1 MRLLRRAANAV
12 LAMFMVA
19 AGLIA
24 TTGTASAADTSPPT
38 QPGAITVSSLT
49 ATSATLSW
57 AKSTDDV
64 GVVGYRVYRGPASA
78 ADTQLA
84 WISSLDVTSSYSA
97 TRLYSGTAYKFGIQ
111 AIDAANNKSVMRT
124 VTFTTLNSSDTTP
137 PAAPSSSPTASVFS
151 ADRIDLTWPASDSGD
166 VASYQVLRNSTVVA
180 TVDLPASLRYSDNGL
195 SASTAYSYTIKAI
208 DSNGL
213 LSTASPARS
222 ATTLAPGTVTIARG
236 PFSSRVTGSSAVIS
250 WWTNE
255 PTTGSVTVGGTTVI
269 DPVGSTRHHEIAVTG
284 LPSGTSH
291 SYTVTSGAATATGT
305 FRTARPS
312 GQTFSF
318 AMIGDFGGGGGGA
331 TENAASIKA
340 AGTDFIQTVGDNVY
354 PSSGPPDPN
363 FATTY
368 SDFDQRFFKPFGP
381 TVKDQAFF
389 PANGNKEYY
398 GDGQWWDAFPMH
410 GSNHSW
416 YSYDWGDAHI
426 LVLDTEVPYSPG
438 TEQYAFAEVDLA
450 ANQNAKW
457 RIVVTHG
464 PPYSST
470 SAGSSSDGV
479 RTHLVPLFQAR
490 NVHLVASGNSHNY
503 ERTYPLIDG
512 DPVTTGGVTY
522 LVTGAGGNGR
532 NTFQMAQPAYS
543 AFRQDAFY
551 QYTKV
556 TVSPTELLVE
566 GRRSDTGVVF
576 DSTTITHGGG
586 SGGGTTTL
594 SALADARVEQAN
606 PTTNYGTSSTLGADQ
621 DSIAQVESY
630 LKFNPSLVTGT
641 VTNAKLRLWTTTG
654 STSATTNGPAVYGVS
669 TDWAEGTITWNNKPG
684 RAATATANSGAL
696 AVDSLVEYDVTDLVK
711 NATYN
716 FSLVPDSTD
725 GTSFNSRSNSATT
738 KRPQLVVMTSSGSGD
753 DTTPPTAPTGLS
765 ATAVSSSQVDLD
777 WNASADDVGVTGYD
791 VYRGTTLI
799 NTVTGTSTSDT
810 TVAAGTT
817 YSYTVKA
824 KDAAGN
830 VSPASDPATVTTPG
844 GGSVTTTL
852 NALADARVEQANPT
866 TNYGTSSTLAADQSS
881 TAQVESYL
889 KFDETVVTGTVTSA
903 KLRLWTTT
911 GSTSATTNG
920 PAVYGVSTDWAEGMI
935 TWDNKPGRAATAT
948 DNAGA
953 LAIDSMVEYDVTNL
967 VANGT
972 YNFSLVPDS
981 TDGTSFNSRSNA
993 ATTKRPQLVV
1003 TTTTG

>member
-1 MRLLRRAANAV
+1 MRLLRRAVHAAV
-12 LAMFMVA
+12 AMSVVVT
-19 AGLIA
+19 GLIA
-24 TTGTASAADTSPPT
+24 AAGTASAADASPPT
-38 QPGAITVSSLT
+38 QPGVITVSNLT

-64 GVVGYRVYRGPASA
+64 GVVGYRVYRGPAST
-78 ADTQLA
+78 ADGELSLIA
-84 WISSLDVTSSYSA
+84 SLDVTSSYSA
-97 TRLYSGTAYKFGIQ
+97 TRLYSGIAYKFGIQ

-124 VTFTTLNSSDTTP
+124 VTMTTLNSSDTTP
-137 PAAPSSSPTASVFS
+137 PAAPSSRPTGSVFS
-151 ADRIDLTWPASDSGD
+151 DDRIDLTWSASASAD
-166 VASYQVLRNSTVVA
+166 VAGYQVLRNSTVVA
-180 TVDLPASLRYSDNGL
+180 TVDLPASLRYSDNEL

-222 ATTLAPGTVTIARG
+222 ATTLAPGTVRIARG

-255 PTTGSVTVGGTTVI
+255 PTTGSVTVNGTTVI
-269 DPVGSTRHHEIAVTG
+269 DAAGSTRHHEVAVTD

-291 SYTVTSGAATATGT
+291 TYAVTSGGATATGT
-305 FRTARPS
+305 FRTAPPS

-318 AMIGDFGGGGGGA
+318 AVIGDFGGGGSGA
-331 TENAASIKA
+331 TQNAASIKS

-354 PSSGPPDPN
+354 PSSGLPDPN

-368 SDFDQRFFKPFGP
+368 SDFDERFFKPFGP

-438 TEQYAFAEVDLA
+438 TEQYAFAEADLSA
-450 ANQNAKW
+450 HQNAKW

-470 SAGSSSDGV
+470 TAGASSEGV
-479 RTHLVPLFQAR
+479 RTDLVPLFQAR

-512 DPVTTGGVTY
+512 APVTTGGVTY

-532 NTFQMAQPAYS
+532 NTFSMAQPAYS

-566 GRRSDTGVVF
+566 GRRADTGAVF
-576 DSTTITHGGG
+576 DSTTITAS
-586 SGGGTTTL
+586 SGGTPTTTL
-594 SALADARVEQAN
+594 NALADARVEQAN

-621 DSIAQVESY
+621 DSTAQVESY

-641 VTNAKLRLWTTTG
+641 VTSAKLRLWTTTG

-669 TDWAEGTITWNNKPG
+669 TDWAEDTITWNNKPG

-725 GTSFNSRSNSATT
+725 GTSLNSRSNSATT
-738 KRPQLVVMTSSGSGD
+738 KRPQLVVTTSSGSGG

-777 WNASADDVGVTGYD
+777 WNASTDDVEVTGYD

-799 NTVTGTSTSDT
+799 KTVTGTSTSDT

-817 YSYTVKA
+817 YSYSVKA

-830 VSPASDPATVTTPG
+830 ASPASDPATVNTPG

-889 KFDETVVTGTVTSA
+889 EFDETVVTGTVTSA

-920 PAVYGVSTDWAEGMI
+920 PAVYEVSTDWAEGMI
-935 TWDNKPGRAATAT
+935 TWNNKPGRATTAT

-953 LAIDSMVEYDVTNL
+953 LTIDSMVEYDVTDL
-967 VANGT
+967 VENGI

-1003 TTTTG
+1003 TTTTA

>member
-1 MRLLRRAANAV
+1 
-12 LAMFMVA
+12 
-19 AGLIA
+19 LIA
-24 TTGTASAADTSPPT
+24 
-38 QPGAITVSSLT
+38 
-49 ATSATLSW
+49 
-57 AKSTDDV
+57 
-64 GVVGYRVYRGPASA
+64 
-78 ADTQLA
+78 
-84 WISSLDVTSSYSA
+84 SLDVTTSYSA

-124 VTFTTLNSSDTTP
+124 VTLTTLNSSDTTP
-137 PAAPSSSPTASVFS
+137 PDAPSSSPGATVFS
-151 ADRIDLTWPASDSGD
+151 DDRIDLTWSASASSD
-166 VASYQVLRNSTVVA
+166 VAGYQVFRDSTLVA
-180 TVDLPASLRYSDNGL
+180 TVDLPAALRHSDNGR
-195 SASTAYSYTIKAI
+195 SPSTSYWYTVSAI
-208 DSNGL
+208 DSKGL
-213 LSTASPARS
+213 ASSATLARQ
-222 ATTLAPGTVTIARG
+222 ATTLAAGTVGIARG
-236 PFSSRVTGSSAVIS
+236 PFSSRVTSTSAVIS

-255 PTTGSVTVGGTTVI
+255 PTTGSVTIGGSTVT
-269 DPVGSTRHHEIAVTG
+269 DPAGSTRHHEVAVSG
-284 LPSGTSH
+284 LSSATLH
-291 SYTVTSGAATATGT
+291 NYTVTSGAAAATGT
-305 FRTARPS
+305 FRTAASP

-318 AMIGDFGGGGGGA
+318 AMIGDFGGGGPGA
-331 TENAASIKA
+331 TENAATIKA

-354 PSSGPPDPN
+354 PSSGLPDPD

-381 TVKDQAFF
+381 TINDQGFF

-416 YSYDWGDAHI
+416 YSYNWGDAHI

-438 TEQYAFAEVDLA
+438 TEQYAFAAADLA

-470 SAGSSSDGV
+470 SVGSSSDGV

-503 ERTYPLIDG
+503 ERTYPLIDSA
-512 DPVTTGGVTY
+512 PVTSGGVTY

-566 GRRSDTGVVF
+566 GRRSDTGAVF
-576 DSTTITHGGG
+576 DSTTITPSTPGT
-586 SGGGTTTL
+586 GGTTTL

-621 DSIAQVESY
+621 SSTDQVESY
-630 LKFNPSLVTGT
+630 LKFDSSLINGMVTS
-641 VTNAKLRLWTTTG
+641 AKLRLWTTTG
-654 STSATTNGPAVYGVS
+654 STSVTTNGPAVHGVS

-684 RAATATANSGAL
+684 RAAAATDNVGAL
-696 AVDSLVEYDVTDLVK
+696 AVDSLVEYDVTDLVE
-711 NATYN
+711 NGTYN

-725 GTSFNSRSNSATT
+725 GTSFNSRSNSAAT
-738 KRPQLVVMTSSGSGD
+738 KRPQLVVTASSGSGG
-753 DTTPPTAPTGLS
+753 DTTAPTKPTGLS
-765 ATAVSSSQVDLD
+765 ATAVSSSQVNLS
-777 WNASADDVGVTGYD
+777 WNASSDDVGVTGYD

-799 NTVTGTSTSDT
+799 KTVTGTSTSDT

-830 VSPASDPATVTTPG
+830 VSPASDPAAVTTPG
-844 GGSVTTTL
+844 GGTGGTTTL

-889 KFDETVVTGTVTSA
+889 KFDAAEVTGTVTSA

-920 PAVYGVSTDWAEGMI
+920 PAVYGVNTDWAEGTI
-935 TWDNKPGRAATAT
+935 TWNNKPGRAATAT
-948 DNAGA
+948 ANAAA
-953 LAIDSMVEYDVTNL
+953 LAVDSLVEYDVTDL
-967 VANGT
+967 VQDGT
-972 YNFSLVPDS
+972 YSFSLVPDS
-981 TDGTSFNSRSNA
+981 SDGTSFNSRSNS
-993 ATTKRPQLVV
+993 ATTKRPQLIV
-1003 TTTTG
+1003 TTD

>member
-1 MRLLRRAANAV
+1 MRLRRAVHAAI
-12 LAMFMVA
+12 AMSVVVT
-19 AGLIA
+19 GLIA
-24 TTGTASAADTSPPT
+24 TVGTASAADTSPPT
-38 QPGAITVSSLT
+38 QPGEITVSSLT

-78 ADTQLA
+78 ADAEL
-84 WISSLDVTSSYSA
+84 SLIASIDVASSYSA
-97 TRLYSGTAYKFGIQ
+97 TRLYSGAAYKFGIQ

-124 VTFTTLNSSDTTP
+124 VTLTTQSSSDTTP
-137 PAAPSSSPTASVFS
+137 PQALNSAPTASVFS
-151 ADRIDLTWPASDSGD
+151 DDRIDLTWSASASTD
-166 VASYQVLRNSTVVA
+166 VAGYQVLRNSTLVA

-195 SASTAYSYTIKAI
+195 SASTAYSYTVKAI

-213 LSTASPARS
+213 SSIASPARS
-222 ATTLAPGTVTIARG
+222 ATTLAAGTVRIARG

-255 PTTGSVTVGGTTVI
+255 PTTGSVTVGGTTVT
-269 DPVGSTRHHEIAVTG
+269 DPTGSTHHHQVTVTG
-284 LPSGTSH
+284 LPPDTSH
-291 SYTVTSGAATATGT
+291 TYTVTSGAATATGT
-305 FRTARPS
+305 FRTAETS

-318 AMIGDFGGGGGGA
+318 AMIGDFGGGGSGA
-331 TENAASIKA
+331 TQNAATIRS

-354 PSSGPPDPN
+354 PSSGLPDPN

-368 SDFDQRFFKPFGP
+368 SDFDERFFKPFGP

-438 TEQYAFAEVDLA
+438 TEQYAFAEADLS

-464 PPYSST
+464 PPFSST
-470 SAGSSSDGV
+470 STGSSADGV

-512 DPVTTGGVTY
+512 APVTTNGVTY

-532 NTFQMAQPAYS
+532 NSFSMAQPAYS

-566 GRRSDTGVVF
+566 GRRADTGAVF
-576 DSTTITHGGG
+576 DSTTITAS
-586 SGGGTTTL
+586 SGGGTTTTTL
-594 SALADARVEQAN
+594 GALADARVEQAN
-606 PTTNYGTSSTLGADQ
+606 PMTNYGTSSTLGVDQ
-621 DSIAQVESY
+621 SSTAQVESY
-630 LKFNPSLVTGT
+630 LKFNPALVTGT
-641 VTNAKLRLWTTTG
+641 VTSAKLRLWTTTG

-684 RAATATANSGAL
+684 RAETATDNAGAL
-696 AVDSLVEYDVTDLVK
+696 AVDSMVEYDVTGLV
-711 NATYN
+711 ASGIYN

-725 GTSFNSRSNSATT
+725 GTSFNSSSNS
-738 KRPQLVVMTSSGSGD
+738 
-753 DTTPPTAPTGLS
+753 
-765 ATAVSSSQVDLD
+765 
-777 WNASADDVGVTGYD
+777 
-791 VYRGTTLI
+791 
-799 NTVTGTSTSDT
+799 
-810 TVAAGTT
+810 
-817 YSYTVKA
+817 
-824 KDAAGN
+824 
-830 VSPASDPATVTTPG
+830 
-844 GGSVTTTL
+844 
-852 NALADARVEQANPT
+852 
-866 TNYGTSSTLAADQSS
+866 
-881 TAQVESYL
+881 
-889 KFDETVVTGTVTSA
+889 
-903 KLRLWTTT
+903 
-911 GSTSATTNG
+911 
-920 PAVYGVSTDWAEGMI
+920 
-935 TWDNKPGRAATAT
+935 
-948 DNAGA
+948 
-953 LAIDSMVEYDVTNL
+953 
-967 VANGT
+967 
-972 YNFSLVPDS
+972 
-981 TDGTSFNSRSNA
+981 

-1003 TTTTG
+1003 TTTTA